1 MFALWGQRAVWQKS
15 LTKEE
20 SSEMYLENLNISK
33 QNFLKLNKR
42 EGFQNGT
49 LSEICSKIDLERE
62 ISIYLIVCAIP
73 VHIK

>member
-1 MFALWGQRAVWQKS
+1 
-15 LTKEE
+15 
-20 SSEMYLENLNISK
+20 MYLENLNISK